1 MIMNM
6 QAMMQQAQKI
16 QKEITK
22 AKTEV
27 EEKTFTTM
35 KSFVEVSVNGKK
47 EVLKVKINSENL
59 DKEDIEVLEDL
70 ILVCLN
76 DAFSQVDK
84 ELESKLGKYNLG
96 SLGF

>member
-1 MIMNM
+1 MNM